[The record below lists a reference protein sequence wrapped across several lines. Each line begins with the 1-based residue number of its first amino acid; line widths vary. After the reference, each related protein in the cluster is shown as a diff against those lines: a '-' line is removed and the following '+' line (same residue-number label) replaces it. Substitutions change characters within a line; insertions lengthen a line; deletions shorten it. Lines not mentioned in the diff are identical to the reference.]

1 MQDLGTQSRCR
12 FLKHPA
18 PSSGGELS
26 KLNAPNRRTGR
37 NQLPRVR
44 SKPIN
49 QFCGFA
55 NESGLIFA
63 SSSLPA
69 SCDKLRLLGICPLWS
84 QLFRVKSSMKR
95 IPSSVF
101 QFQSQRS
108 RTLILTVIVF
118 FLNYGSTTL
127 AQTNPYVPIDGFIA
141 PFRSIELSS
150 DEAGSIAELAVEEGD
165 VIKAGATVA
174 KLDDRVQ
181 ELQVE
186 IAQELAQ
193 TTSQLIAA
201 DQLLEKRKEI
211 SRRLIELKSKGHA
224 SQSEIIRAEMELS
237 IAHAKVLA
245 AQEEK
250 AVREIELRR
259 AEVQLDRRTVSAP
272 FDGIVA
278 KIHRRE
284 GEFLSPLHPEVAT
297 IIQVDKLLASFAI
310 MSEQLDEFAMGKEYT
325 IRLENGSLVEG
336 TVHRIGVETDSQSGT
351 VEIKLLIENPS
362 LNLRSGESCSL
373 SF

>member
-1 MQDLGTQSRCR
+1 MKLIPNTDGPIL
-12 FLKHPA
+12 LK
-18 PSSGGELS
+18 
-26 KLNAPNRRTGR
+26 
-37 NQLPRVR
+37 
-44 SKPIN
+44 
-49 QFCGFA
+49 
-55 NESGLIFA
+55 
-63 SSSLPA
+63 
-69 SCDKLRLLGICPLWS
+69 
-84 QLFRVKSSMKR
+84 
-95 IPSSVF
+95 
-101 QFQSQRS
+101 RS
-108 RTLILTVIVF
+108 RIFLLTVITM
-118 FLNYGSTTL
+118 LMGQRATTL
-127 AQTNPYVPIDGFIA
+127 AQSEQSDAIHGFIA

-150 DEAGSIAELAVEEGD
+150 DEAGAIAELTVEEGD
-165 VIKAGATVA
+165 LVETGGTVA

-186 IAQELAQ
+186 IAEELAQ

-201 DQLLEKRKEI
+201 NQLLEKRKEI
-211 SRRLIELKSKGHA
+211 SRRLDELKQRGHA

-245 AQEEK
+245 AKEEK

-259 AEVQLDRRTVSAP
+259 AEVQLDRRTISSP

-310 MSEQLDEFAMGKEYT
+310 MSNQLDRFEINQEHT
-325 IRLENGSLVEG
+325 IRLENGSLVKG
-336 TVHRIGVETDSQSGT
+336 SVYRIGVETDSQSGT
-351 VEIKLLIENPS
+351 VDIKLLIQNPTMK
-362 LNLRSGESCSL
+362 LRSGESCSL

>member
-1 MQDLGTQSRCR
+1 
-12 FLKHPA
+12 
-18 PSSGGELS
+18 
-26 KLNAPNRRTGR
+26 
-37 NQLPRVR
+37 
-44 SKPIN
+44 
-49 QFCGFA
+49 
-55 NESGLIFA
+55 
-63 SSSLPA
+63 
-69 SCDKLRLLGICPLWS
+69 
-84 QLFRVKSSMKR
+84 MKR

-201 DQLLEKRKEI
+201 NQLLEKRKEI

-245 AQEEK
+245 AKEEK

-259 AEVQLDRRTVSAP
+259 AEVQ
-272 FDGIVA
+272 
-278 KIHRRE
+278 
-284 GEFLSPLHPEVAT
+284 
-297 IIQVDKLLASFAI
+297 
-310 MSEQLDEFAMGKEYT
+310 
-325 IRLENGSLVEG
+325 
-336 TVHRIGVETDSQSGT
+336 
-351 VEIKLLIENPS
+351 
-362 LNLRSGESCSL
+362 
-373 SF
+373 

>member
-1 MQDLGTQSRCR
+1 MKLIPNTDGPIL
-12 FLKHPA
+12 LK
-18 PSSGGELS
+18 
-26 KLNAPNRRTGR
+26 
-37 NQLPRVR
+37 
-44 SKPIN
+44 
-49 QFCGFA
+49 
-55 NESGLIFA
+55 
-63 SSSLPA
+63 
-69 SCDKLRLLGICPLWS
+69 
-84 QLFRVKSSMKR
+84 
-95 IPSSVF
+95 
-101 QFQSQRS
+101 RS
-108 RTLILTVIVF
+108 RIFLLTVITM
-118 FLNYGSTTL
+118 LMGQCATTL
-127 AQTNPYVPIDGFIA
+127 AQSEQSDAIDGFIA

-150 DEAGSIAELAVEEGD
+150 DEAGAIAELTVEEGD
-165 VIKAGATVA
+165 LVETGGTVA

-186 IAQELAQ
+186 IAEELAQ

-201 DQLLEKRKEI
+201 NQLLEKRKEI
-211 SRRLIELKSKGHA
+211 SRRLDELKQRGHA

-245 AQEEK
+245 AKEEK

-259 AEVQLDRRTVSAP
+259 AEVQLDRRTISSP

-310 MSEQLDEFAMGKEYT
+310 MSNQLDRFEINQEHT
-325 IRLENGSLVEG
+325 IRLENGSLVKG
-336 TVHRIGVETDSQSGT
+336 SVYRIGVETDSQSGT
-351 VEIKLLIENPS
+351 VDIKLLIQNPTMK
-362 LNLRSGESCSL
+362 LRSGESCSL